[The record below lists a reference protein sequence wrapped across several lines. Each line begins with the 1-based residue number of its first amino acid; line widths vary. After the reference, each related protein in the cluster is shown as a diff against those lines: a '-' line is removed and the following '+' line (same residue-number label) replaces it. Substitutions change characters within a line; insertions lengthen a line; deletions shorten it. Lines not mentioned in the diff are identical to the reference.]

1 MQFRALGGAQEEIV
15 RPARL
20 SLALYVR
27 STYSILMNNA
37 ASINASPAVLTSYY
51 AELDA
56 LIATEERILD
66 TYEGMLAQFNN
77 GEGADHLFADL
88 ATTAERLAALRAD
101 RAEIDAMWN
110 EALLAHEAA

>member
-1 MQFRALGGAQEEIV
+1 MRAKEDETMATAADVDLEVQVSVDVTFAVQFRALGGAQEEIV

-27 STYSILMNNA
+27 STYSSLMNNA

-56 LIATEERILD
+56 
-66 TYEGMLAQFNN
+66 
-77 GEGADHLFADL
+77 
-88 ATTAERLAALRAD
+88 
-101 RAEIDAMWN
+101 
-110 EALLAHEAA
+110 